1 MINELDRQYA
11 ISENYRKGRQEG
23 LAEGLKEGE
32 KKGRL
37 EGLAEGEAKGRKE
50 GRKESILELAKAMKA
65 RGMSTKDIADITGL
79 MESEIHGLQ
88 EEWISVL

>member
-1 MINELDRQYA
+1 
-11 ISENYRKGRQEG
+11 EG

-50 GRKESILELAKAMKA
+50 GILEMAKAMKA
-65 RGMSTKDIADITGL
+65 RGMSISDITD
-79 MESEIHGLQ
+79 MTGLQ
-88 EEWISVL
+88 IDEISVL